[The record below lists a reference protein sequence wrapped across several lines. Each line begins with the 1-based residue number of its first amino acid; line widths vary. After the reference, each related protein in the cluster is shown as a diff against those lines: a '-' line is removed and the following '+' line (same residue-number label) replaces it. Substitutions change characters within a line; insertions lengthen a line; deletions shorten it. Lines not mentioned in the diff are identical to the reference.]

1 MGFRINTNISAMN
14 AHTNAQLTNRN
25 LDSSLSKISSGYRIN
40 GAADDAS
47 GMVIAD
53 SLRAQS
59 RGLGQA
65 ISNANDAIGIVQ
77 IADKAMD
84 EQIKILETIKT
95 KAIQSAQDG
104 QSSKSREA
112 LQKDVVRLM
121 EELDNIANTTSYNG
135 QNLLSGNFTNKK
147 FQIGAYSDTTINA
160 SIGATSSQKIGH
172 VRYETTA
179 NVTAIGT
186 TQLTFSTGTKDIAIE
201 SVAIDYS
208 ANSGLGA
215 LAEAINKNSDE
226 TGVRASYVVRT
237 TGSTT
242 IKAGDIEGLNIN
254 GVNIGDIKGIKDSDK
269 DNRLINAI
277 NAQKLNTGIEATIDK
292 GVLVLNSTDGRGINV
307 TATGTASAVFG
318 GNVEGA
324 NMGRLTLSRLDARDI
339 VVSTTGLAIGLTSV
353 ATSMNLT
360 LSDTRANI
368 TSAQAIAI
376 GQSANASEDTNTKG
390 GIGAGITSLKGAMAI
405 MDIAESAQILLDGI
419 RADLGSVQNQLVAT
433 VNNISVTQVNVSDAE
448 SNIRDVDF
456 ASETAN
462 FSKSQILAQSGSYA
476 MTQANTIQ
484 QNVMKLLQ

>member
-1 MGFRINTNISAMN
+1 ME
-14 AHTNAQLTNRN
+14 
-25 LDSSLSKISSGYRIN
+25 
-40 GAADDAS
+40 
-47 GMVIAD
+47 
-53 SLRAQS
+53 
-59 RGLGQA
+59 
-65 ISNANDAIGIVQ
+65 
-77 IADKAMD
+77 

-104 QSSKSREA
+104 QNSKSREA

-135 QNLLSGNFTNKK
+135 QSLLSGNFTNKK

-160 SIGATSSQKIGH
+160 SIGSTNSQKIGH

-179 NVTAIGT
+179 NVTAIGS

-226 TGVRASYVVRT
+226 TGIRASYVVRSP
-237 TGSTT
+237 GS
-242 IKAGDIEGLNIN
+242 IAVKAGDVSALSIN
-254 GVNIGDIKGIKDSDK
+254 GVNIGDVVGVKDSDK
-269 DNRLINAI
+269 DNRLLNAI
-277 NAQKLNTGIEATIDK
+277 NAQKLNTGVEATINK
-292 GVLVLNSTDGRGINV
+292 GVLVLNSTDGRGLFV
-307 TATGTASAVFG
+307 TAATGAAAVWG
-318 GNVEGA
+318 ANVEGI
-324 NMGRLTLSRLDARDI
+324 NMGRLTLSRLDSRDI
-339 VVSTTGLAIGLTSV
+339 VVSTTGLAIGAVS
-353 ATSMNLT
+353 ASSMNLT

-419 RADLGSVQNQLVAT
+419 RSDLGSVQNQLVAT
-433 VNNISVTQVNVSDAE
+433 VNNISVTQVNVKSAE
-448 SNIRDVDF
+448 SQIRDVDF
-456 ASETAN
+456 AQESAN
-462 FSKSQILAQSGSYA
+462 FSKNNILSQSGSFA
-476 MTQANTIQ
+476 LTQANKVQ
-484 QNVMKLLQ
+484 QNGLQLLQ